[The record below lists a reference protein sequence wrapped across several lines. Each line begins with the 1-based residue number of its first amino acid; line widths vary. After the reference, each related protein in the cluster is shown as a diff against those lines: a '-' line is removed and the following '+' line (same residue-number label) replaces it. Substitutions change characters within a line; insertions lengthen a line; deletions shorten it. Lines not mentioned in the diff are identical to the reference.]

1 MIIAIP
7 VILIRNFFFKNNSR
21 QNTMNKGMEIA
32 INDKLTALVVLPAK

>member
-7 VILIRNFFFKNNSR
+7 VILMFETLKIIRDKT
-21 QNTMNKGMEIA
+21 TMNKGMEIA